1 MLSIKRRK
9 YTNSNYGINKRCLSF
24 LIVIILVLTAAAL
37 PVVVHAEGNIN
48 IQVIYSKKKNSSKKI
63 ALTFDD
69 GPHPV
74 YTEMILDI
82 LTEYDIHATFFVVGE
97 NADLYPEIVRKIVN
111 NGNEIGNHTYTHRNI
126 QDMKAYQIKKEI
138 QMCEDAIYEI
148 CEYKTKLFRPPEG
161 ILPDIIC
168 KYAAKEDYTVIL
180 WSIDTR
186 DWAHTPVS
194 KMVNTVESQ
203 IGSGE
208 IILMHDYITN
218 SKTPE
223 ALKIIIPYLIR
234 EGYKF
239 VTVSE
244 LIGSK

>member
-1 MLSIKRRK
+1 MLWLKRKRHRL
-9 YTNSNYGINKRCLSF
+9 IN
-24 LIVIILVLTAAAL
+24 LILWRSVCFLTALIAVISPVTL
-37 PVVVHAEGNIN
+37 PASASNFPVI
-48 IQVIYSKKKNSSKKI
+48 IYSKKNSAKKI

-74 YTEMILDI
+74 YTEIILDI
-82 LTEYDIHATFFVVGE
+82 LEEYSIPATFFVVGE
-97 NADLYPEIVRKIVN
+97 NADLYPEIILDIVN
-111 NGNEIGNHTYTHRNI
+111 EGHEIGNHTYYHNHLS
-126 QDMKAYQIKKEI
+126 QMKTYQIKKEI
-138 QMCEDAIYEI
+138 QMCENAIYEI

-161 ILPDIIC
+161 ILPDVIC

-194 KMVNTVESQ
+194 RMVDKVEKE
-203 IGSGE
+203 IASGE
-208 IILMHDYITN
+208 IILMHDYVIN
-218 SKTPE
+218 SKTPD
-223 ALKIIIPYLIR
+223 ALRIIIPYLIE

-244 LIGSK
+244 LIGSE